1 MKKEVEIVRE
11 GNALRCVLSCEIDH
25 HHAKTLRERVD
36 RALFVEKPRVLILDF
51 SAVPFMDSSGIAFVL
66 GRASSAHTLGTQ
78 ICLCGLGQ
86 ENRRLL
92 SLSQIEKHPNIT
104 IE

>member
-1 MKKEVEIVRE
+1 MHQEVKIVRGE
-11 GNALRCVLSCEIDH
+11 NTLECILSCEIDH

-36 RALFVEKPRVLILDF
+36 HALFADKPRVLILDF

-66 GRASSAHTLGTQ
+66 GRASSARTLGAE
-78 ICLCGLGQ
+78 LHLRGLGR

-92 SLSQIEKHPNIT
+92 ALSEIEKQPNIT

>member
-1 MKKEVEIVRE
+1 MKEEVKIVRE
-11 GNALRCVLSCEIDH
+11 ENALRCILSCEIDH
-25 HHAKTLRERVD
+25 HHAKTLREYVD
-36 RALFVEKPRVLILDF
+36 RALFVEKPRILILDF

-66 GRASSAHTLGTQ
+66 GRASSARTLGAQ
-78 ICLCGLGQ
+78 LHLCGLGR

-92 SLSQIEKHPNIT
+92 SLSQIEKQPNIT

>member
-1 MKKEVEIVRE
+1 MDVKIVRE
-11 GNALRCVLSCEIDH
+11 EDTLFCILLCEIDH

-36 RALFVEKPRVLILDF
+36 VALFVEKPRVLILDF

-66 GRASSAHTLGTQ
+66 GRAHSARTLGAHLT
-78 ICLCGLGQ
+78 LRGLGR
-86 ENRRLL
+86 EHRRILA
-92 SLSQIEKHPNIT
+92 LSQMEKQPNIT

>member
-1 MKKEVEIVRE
+1 MQKEVKIVKE
-11 GNALRCVLSCEIDH
+11 ENTLCCILACEIDH
-25 HHAKTLRERVD
+25 HHAKILRESVD
-36 RALFVEKPRVLILDF
+36 HALFVEKPRVLILDF

-66 GRASSAHTLGTQ
+66 GRASSARTLGAKLT
-78 ICLCGLGQ
+78 LRGLGK

-92 SLSQIEKHPNIT
+92 SLSEIEKQPNIT